1 MTTKGTCMDLSGKVA
16 LVTGASRGLGREIAR
31 ALGARGAHVI
41 VHHRGGEAAQVVID
55 EVVAAGGTAEA
66 LAFDQRDAGAVQAA
80 IDGVVQRHGRI
91 DVLVLNAAVVS
102 DAPMLMMSESDWT
115 DVIDTNLNGTFRV
128 CRAALR
134 SMVSRRAGSIVMLS
148 SIAGGRASPGQA
160 NYSASK
166 GGLEAMVRTL
176 AREVGPRG
184 VRVNCVSPGLIDA
197 GMTQRTD
204 RRHIERAAAAIPLG
218 RMGRAAEVAEVVVF
232 LASDAASYVTGV
244 VWQVDGG
251 LSV

>member
-1 MTTKGTCMDLSGKVA
+1 MDFSGRVA

-31 ALGARGAHVI
+31 VLGARGAHVL
-41 VHHRGGEAAQVVID
+41 VHHRSGDQPQAAMD
-55 EVVAAGGTAEA
+55 DVVAAGGTAEA
-66 LAFDQRDAGAVQAA
+66 LAFDQRDAAAVQAA
-80 IDGVVQRHGRI
+80 IDDVVQRHGRI

-115 DVIDTNLNGTFRV
+115 DVVNTNLNGTFRV

-134 SMVSRRAGSIVMLS
+134 SMVARRAGSIVVLS

-204 RRHIERAAAAIPLG
+204 RRHVERAAAAIPLG
-218 RMGRAAEVAEVVVF
+218 RMGRAAEVAEVVAF